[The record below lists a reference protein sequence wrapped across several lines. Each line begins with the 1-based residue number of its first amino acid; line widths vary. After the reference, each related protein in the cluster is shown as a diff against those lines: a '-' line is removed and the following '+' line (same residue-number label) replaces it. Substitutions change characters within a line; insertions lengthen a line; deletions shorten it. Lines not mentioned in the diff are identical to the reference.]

1 MSARKINKNFLINKN
16 KDNLSFRAFNVEHG
30 LINATGYIIMDKIAY
45 ISDCN
50 GISEK
55 NLKLLQNIDFLIIDC
70 LKLDKH
76 PSHFN
81 YNEALDIIH
90 KVKAKKSILTNL
102 HTDLDYFKLRK
113 KLPKHIVPAFDGMSI
128 NF

>member
-1 MSARKINKNFLINKN
+1 MSARKINKNFLYKEN

-30 LINATGYIIMDKIAY
+30 LINATGYIIMNKIAY

-81 YNEALDIIH
+81 YKEALDIIH

>member
-1 MSARKINKNFLINKN
+1 MSARKINKNFLIKKN